1 MNDEDII
8 SVSAFARKLEV
19 DEKLIRRGI
28 ANGKLKDGV
37 ITIKGKSKIIL
48 SVALIEAKKAGIGLR
63 LSTNKIDKPQ
73 KKQTVS
79 KPEPVKQTAKP
90 KQANA
95 SIEDFEINDN
105 FNPDQES
112 LTYADALKKKENYI
126 AGIKKLEFLE
136 KRKTLVN
143 KTEVYSQLFDFGK
156 EIRSEFES
164 LPGKI
169 GAKLAAC
176 GGDSSKISETLANEI
191 RNSLS
196 KLIDNLSNKPLT
208 K

>member
-8 SVSAFARKLEV
+8 SVSAFARKLDV

-28 ANGKLKDGV
+28 ANGKLNDGV
-37 ITIKGKSKIIL
+37 ITVKGKSKIIL
-48 SVALIEAKKAGIGLR
+48 GVALVEAKKAGIGLR
-63 LSTNKIDKPQ
+63 LSANKIDKPQ
-73 KKQTVS
+73 KKQIVS
-79 KPEPVKQTAKP
+79 KPETVKQPSEP
-90 KQANA
+90 KNEIT
-95 SIEDFEINDN
+95 SIEDLEINDN
-105 FNPDQES
+105 FNPDQKLS
-112 LTYADALKKKENYI
+112 SYADALKKKENYI

-196 KLIDNLSNKPLT
+196 KLIDNLANKPLT